1 MASLATQLDDLREVQ
16 TNLAWAWWTEMGVP
30 GAVRTEIATTLHPEA
45 LVVFT
50 APLAEQDARLRGH
63 AISWLLAHGGLL
75 GARQVLAVANQ
86 LPAIPSVMGNF
97 TATLKAAGGP
107 SWAGYSVGT
116 PIPGVYPPSDRRLPI
131 ERPSLAVLRLRAA
144 FGLHARAEVLTV
156 LAGEEARPMTH
167 AELAPHIAS
176 TPRNVRLALDDL
188 VLAGVV
194 DTQNHS
200 GTRRYRCVDA
210 PALREWVGPIPRM
223 PPWPAILPALTALSC
238 ALRSGTGD
246 VERSVRALRLLERH
260 REALALIDY
269 APLPTSEGRS
279 FAEELTAWLLG
290 ASSSLLPAVQQ

>member
-1 MASLATQLDDLREVQ
+1 MGSLAAQLDDVRQVQ
-16 TNLAWAWWTEMGVP
+16 TNVAWAWWTEMGAP
-30 GAVRTEIATTLHPEA
+30 GAVRAEVTTALHPEA

-50 APLAEQDARLRGH
+50 APLAEHDARLREH
-63 AISWLLAHGGLL
+63 AISWLLAHGRLL
-75 GARQVLAVANQ
+75 GARQVLAVANR

-97 TATLKAAGGP
+97 AATLTAAGGP
-107 SWAGYSVGT
+107 AWAGSGVGT
-116 PIPGVYPPSDRRLPI
+116 PIPGVYTPSARRLPI
-131 ERPSLAVLRLRAA
+131 ERSSLAVLRLRAA
-144 FGLHARAEVLTV
+144 FGLHARAEVLAV
-156 LAGEEARPMTH
+156 LACEGARPITH

-194 DTQNHS
+194 DTQTHL
-200 GTRRYRCVDA
+200 GTRRYRCVD
-210 PALREWVGPIPRM
+210 PSALREWVGPIPTM
-223 PPWPAILPALTALSC
+223 PAWPAILPALTAVTC

-246 VERSVRALRLLERH
+246 VERSVRGLRMLERH

-290 ASSSLLPAVQQ
+290 ASALLPTVTQ